1 MHVYS
6 YVQEIDCRLV
16 DISEQIMA
24 SGRVSS
30 YGMATLSLVPVLS
43 CWPDLIVNRYSPM
56 VPAVFPRGSIL
67 KLVNVGRVL
76 IVTDIPVLNV

>member
-1 MHVYS
+1 MH
-6 YVQEIDCRLV
+6 EIDCRLAE
-16 DISEQIMA
+16 ISEQMMA

-30 YGMATLSLVPVLS
+30 CGMATLSLVPVLS
-43 CWPDLIVNRYSPM
+43 CYPDLIVNRYSPM

-76 IVTDIPVLNV
+76 IVTDMPVLNV

>member
-6 YVQEIDCRLV
+6 YVQEMDCRLV

-30 YGMATLSLVPVLS
+30 YGIATLSLVPVLS
-43 CWPDLIVNRYSPM
+43 C
-56 VPAVFPRGSIL
+56 
-67 KLVNVGRVL
+67 
-76 IVTDIPVLNV
+76 